1 MPPTTLATPTTIY
14 IDPYTTEVE
23 VGQMQNGTFSATTTT
38 LTVAV
43 ASIVTSVI
51 PVANYNDTGEES
63 EGAPLWIIP
72 SIDIPPT
79 PVVLTKPD
87 GAVTTQTLTLSPWP
101 QIIFSGEKVNSFPP
115 VPSVHTVTFTGSWYS
130 SRPPQHI
137 R

>member
-23 VGQMQNGTFSATTTT
+23 VGQMQNGTFSAITTT

-51 PVANYNDTGEES
+51 PVANYNYTGEES
-63 EGAPLWIIP
+63 EGAPLWII
-72 SIDIPPT
+72 SNIDIPPA

-87 GAVTTQTLTLSPWP
+87 GAIT
-101 QIIFSGEKVNSFPP
+101 FSGEKANSFTP
-115 VPSVHTVTFTGSWYS
+115 VPSVHTVTFTS
-130 SRPPQHI
+130 S
-137 R
+137 